1 MRFRTARRL
10 GLLAFAAFAQAACDS
25 PSDADPVVSQ
35 LAPVIGADQRGAA
48 GYPLEMPLTV
58 LVADETGR
66 PMARQTV
73 TFAVMAGGGT
83 VYPVSVVTGANGHA
97 ATQWTLGTRLDTTQV
112 VVATAGA
119 GIRAEFTAESFVPV
133 NVQTGPISGGGQ
145 SGVVGTEVAEPLVI
159 VARTRDGRPLRGVKV
174 DWSSEG
180 GALTPLAE
188 RTDEQG
194 LARAR
199 WLLPTVTGTK
209 VATARLE
216 GWWGVAATF
225 HSTALSGPPA
235 RGEIVNGHAR
245 TDTVG
250 RTMFEPLVVRLWDR
264 YENLAAGVNV
274 RWTAAEGS
282 GTVAPLAVPSNGNG
296 VSAVRWTLGAMV
308 GTQRVQAEVP
318 GLPTFTFEAAAKI
331 GPIARIAIDQRDL
344 TVKHRTPFT
353 LTASAYDAFGNRY
366 PAGPELTSRLYWLSP
381 DIHILSS
388 SDSRSGVFN
397 TPGYGRARVMAA
409 ATYGPAADTVFVNVV
424 P

>member
-1 MRFRTARRL
+1 
-10 GLLAFAAFAQAACDS
+10 
-25 PSDADPVVSQ
+25 

-145 SGVVGTEVAEPLVI
+145 TGVVGTEVAEPLVI

-245 TDTVG
+245 TDTVCRPCAG
-250 RTMFEPLVVRLWDR
+250 RW
-264 YENLAAGVNV
+264 A
-274 RWTAAEGS
+274 RWWGRSGCRPRFPASRPSPSRRRRRSAPSRASRSTS
-282 GTVAPLAVPSNGNG
+282 GTSPSSTVP
-296 VSAVRWTLGAMV
+296 
-308 GTQRVQAEVP
+308 
-318 GLPTFTFEAAAKI
+318 
-331 GPIARIAIDQRDL
+331 
-344 TVKHRTPFT
+344 PFT